1 MKNSEKAKHLV
12 QGSVW
17 VNKKGRQY
25 TVLAVSNISVHEN
38 ENSSERQLETFPLC
52 VIFLNSE
59 NDVFSLDVDKF
70 IKVYEYDS
78 DNENVDICMNNVFD
92 ANVGKYKPEDVE
104 EIAVED
110 IEIDASSEEDLESE
124 SDIHKFKT
132 EQNEESVEVAEEK
145 PVIESATESEVKLPF
160 DFESNGEPF
169 PIMIDELKTSL
180 CGYSEYV
187 DGTGNHFHK
196 FLFTPSENVTIKNL
210 RTAFDPE
217 VKGAYYS
224 AVINYSEEPI
234 SIEWNTLCNVT
245 VEYHNSGVQI
255 VVIVANENEF
265 AAVDAIEPNEESVEP
280 SAVNENLANIAP
292 SIVSSGTDLP
302 TEAPIEVVDN
312 TPKVTWSEAVE
323 GIKVDDATISDNVAE
338 KIAKEVVGE

>member
-17 VNKKGRQY
+17 VNRKGRKY

-38 ENSSERQLETFPLC
+38 ESSSERQLDMFPLC

-70 IKVYEYDS
+70 IKAYEYDS
-78 DNENVDICMNNVFD
+78 DNNDLDICMNNVFD

-110 IEIDASSEEDLESE
+110 IEIDASNEDLESD
-124 SDIHKFKT
+124 SDIHKFKDNEQIEALESSEPSVT
-132 EQNEESVEVAEEK
+132 E
-145 PVIESATESEVKLPF
+145 TESTAKLPF
-160 DFESNGEPF
+160 DFEANGEPF
-169 PIMIDELKTSL
+169 PITIDELKDSL

-224 AVINYSEEPI
+224 AVINYNEEPI

-245 VEYHNSGVQI
+245 VEYHNLGVQI
-255 VVIVANENEF
+255 VVIVADENEF
-265 AAVDAIEPNEESVEP
+265 VAVDAVTPAEEPTAVVVSDASLNEVSTEITS
-280 SAVNENLANIAP
+280 NET
-292 SIVSSGTDLP
+292 VDLP
-302 TEAPIEVVDN
+302 TEAPIEVVEEVQEVAEVN
-312 TPKVTWSEAVE
+312 EAKPE
-323 GIKVDDATISDNVAE
+323 ESNATIADNVAE
-338 KIAKEVVGE
+338 KIAKEIVGE

>member
-17 VNKKGRQY
+17 VNKKGRKY

-38 ENSSERQLETFPLC
+38 ENSSERQLEMFPLC

-78 DNENVDICMNNVFD
+78 DNENLDVCMNNVFD

-110 IEIDASSEEDLESE
+110 IEIDASNEDSLESDA
-124 SDIHKFKT
+124 DIHKFKT
-132 EQNEESVEVAEEK
+132 EQAEVADEQ
-145 PVIESATESEVKLPF
+145 PSVIESTAKLPF
-160 DFESNGEPF
+160 DFKANGEPF
-169 PIMIDELKTSL
+169 PISMDELKDSL

-196 FLFTPSENVTIKNL
+196 FLFTPSNNVTIQNI

-217 VKGAYYS
+217 VKGVYYS
-224 AVINYSEEPI
+224 AVINYKEGPI

-245 VEYHNSGVQI
+245 VEYHNSSVQI
-255 VVIVANENEF
+255 VVIVADENEF
-265 AAVDAIEPNEESVEP
+265 VAVDAVTPAEETEEST
-280 SAVNENLANIAP
+280 AANVNLNEVATN
-292 SIVSSGTDLP
+292 IVSNETIDLP
-302 TEAPIEVVDN
+302 TEAPIEVVEEIQDVAEEK
-312 TPKVTWSEAVE
+312 PVE
-323 GIKVDDATISDNVAE
+323 VAESKDAENSTIADNVAE
-338 KIAKEVVGE
+338 KIAKEIVGE